1 MLEMK
6 RERNQNVIETE
17 MILSGVE
24 KKNIKIQNKE
34 IEILK
39 IYDCKLENIEMEHCK
54 IHKIWIENSVL
65 EQCKFIDVKLDRED
79 ARIEIQKS
87 QFQNC
92 EINEFYLEA
101 FQGKSKW
108 IEVLFQHTKFDKI
121 YFVTHIEIEKSRFEC
136 CKGNQME
143 FQGDQVRESIFYKVE
158 GWKNQFQGEFIRNQL
173 KEVHMNDCLIKVKR
187 LEVKDL
193 NCIP

>member
-17 MILSGVE
+17 KILSGVE

-79 ARIEIQKS
+79 ARIEIRKS

-121 YFVTHIEIEKSRFEC
+121 YFSTHIEIEKSRFEC
-136 CKGNQME
+136 CKGNRME
-143 FQGDQVRESIFYKVE
+143 FQGDQVKESIFYKIE
-158 GWKNQFQGEFIRNQL
+158 GWKSRFQGEFIRNQV
-173 KEVHMNDCLIKVKR
+173 KEVDMSYCLIKMKR

-193 NCIP
+193 NCVS